1 MCRILKERKS
11 KEKKRKRGQP
21 PSKFEVRCDFVQ
33 KKREGNKRIET
44 DIGKEKRNKDE
55 KSRTERRGRTLA
67 AFFVRYCK

>member
-1 MCRILKERKS
+1 MCRFLKERRS

-21 PSKFEVRCDFVQ
+21 PSKFEVRRDFVQ
-33 KKREGNKRIET
+33 KKREGNKRIEQT
-44 DIGKEKRNKDE
+44 GKERRRKDE